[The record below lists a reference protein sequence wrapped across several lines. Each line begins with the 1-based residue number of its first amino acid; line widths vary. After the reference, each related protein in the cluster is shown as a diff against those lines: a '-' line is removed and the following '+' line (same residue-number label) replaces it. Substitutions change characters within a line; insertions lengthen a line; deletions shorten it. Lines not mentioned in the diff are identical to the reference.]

1 MHWPMGRSAGGG
13 KFLSTCIPGTF
24 GSGYQAGMRLDAS
37 QLRNLSGTGIRAVP
51 DSGYIDFVG
60 MKAIAGNHEPGT
72 LCHKSNFFLETREE
86 TAYCISMAMD
96 PGENR
101 QAINNHVDNEIM
113 TNEWH
118 LKKKLMCSILRVG
131 PAGFRALWIM
141 GVCVLLCG
149 GAVSGEELEMQFGGE
164 IQKIVNKNCSECHGP
179 RKSKGGLNF
188 DDYPDYM
195 SVVNDV
201 DLWKMVLERV
211 QASEMPPSGSPEMD
225 YNQRQT
231 LMNWLRKL
239 PTPELDCDQLASDR
253 TENYYQGYVMS
264 RRLTRHEYENSI
276 NDLFGTDT
284 RLAGLLPADGSGGEG
299 FDTNGST
306 LFSSPLLVEKYLLGA
321 ELAVKALMR
330 SPLAEQDFTQIAP
343 ISQGQTEKDR
353 AYFILDYFARR
364 AFRRP
369 LSPDEVARY
378 LSLYEVMRDSGEEF
392 RISVGYALEGV
403 LMSPNFLFLMEKES
417 EEPGTHPLGSHEL
430 AARLAYFLWS
440 SLPDDRLMEL
450 ADSGEILK
458 TEVIE
463 AEVHRMLKDP
473 RVHGLA
479 RRFGIQWLDLDDLAK
494 SVQPD
499 SRIYPEFDENLLDS
513 MKGELDYF
521 LVHLLRN
528 DQSLLTIIESD
539 YTFIDRSLAQLYG
552 LDWPEDAEVDGRGFR
567 RVLLN
572 SESPRGGVLG
582 MSAIHLA
589 TSYPTRTSPVLRGRW
604 ILESL
609 IGDEVPPP
617 PPNVPAL
624 VEPGE
629 QVKSASLRQQLEE
642 HRKNP
647 DCAACHNRMDPLGFG
662 LENFDALGRWRTQEN
677 GLAIDA
683 SGTLPSGES
692 FSGPAQL
699 RKIVLSKKDKVMK
712 HLVRKMVGYAYGRQ
726 LNKFDRC
733 VIEEGYRALQANEFR
748 PSSLVSTIA
757 TSFPFRHRFY
767 AKQD

>member
-1 MHWPMGRSAGGG
+1 
-13 KFLSTCIPGTF
+13 
-24 GSGYQAGMRLDAS
+24 
-37 QLRNLSGTGIRAVP
+37 
-51 DSGYIDFVG
+51 
-60 MKAIAGNHEPGT
+60 
-72 LCHKSNFFLETREE
+72 
-86 TAYCISMAMD
+86 MAMD
-96 PGENR
+96 LGENR
-101 QAINNHVDNEIM
+101 QAMNNHVDNEIM

-118 LKKKLMCSILRVG
+118 LKKKLMDRILRFG
-131 PAGFRALWIM
+131 PAGSRALWII
-141 GVCVLLCG
+141 GVCVLFCG
-149 GAVSGEELEMQFGGE
+149 GAVGGEELEMQFGGE

-179 RKSKGGLNF
+179 KKSKGGLNF

-276 NDLFGTDT
+276 NDLFGVDI

-321 ELAVKALMR
+321 ELAVKALIR
-330 SPLAEQDFTQIAP
+330 SPLAEQDFTSIAP

-440 SLPDDRLMEL
+440 SLPDDRLMAL

-494 SVQPD
+494 TVQPD

-521 LVHLLRN
+521 F
-528 DQSLLTIIESD
+528 SPS
-539 YTFIDRSLAQLYG
+539 A
-552 LDWPEDAEVDGRGFR
+552 AE
-567 RVLLN
+567 
-572 SESPRGGVLG
+572 
-582 MSAIHLA
+582 
-589 TSYPTRTSPVLRGRW
+589 
-604 ILESL
+604 
-609 IGDEVPPP
+609 
-617 PPNVPAL
+617 
-624 VEPGE
+624 
-629 QVKSASLRQQLEE
+629 
-642 HRKNP
+642 
-647 DCAACHNRMDPLGFG
+647 
-662 LENFDALGRWRTQEN
+662 
-677 GLAIDA
+677 
-683 SGTLPSGES
+683 
-692 FSGPAQL
+692 
-699 RKIVLSKKDKVMK
+699 
-712 HLVRKMVGYAYGRQ
+712 
-726 LNKFDRC
+726 
-733 VIEEGYRALQANEFR
+733 
-748 PSSLVSTIA
+748 
-757 TSFPFRHRFY
+757 
-767 AKQD
+767 